1 MSSAPYNV
9 DRLLLLLLVFR
20 TGSLSAAADELAL
33 STSAVS
39 QQISK
44 LEREV
49 GLPLVVRHPK
59 GMRLTDAGVKLSSYA
74 ATIDNALTAARNE
87 MSAFAQLDRGE
98 VRIATFPTFA
108 ASVMPKILQYFH
120 ELHPDLDVTVRSYR
134 LDRIEE
140 ALERREVDLATL
152 WDYPWAPIDDQ
163 IPVTTTL
170 LKEPTM
176 LLLPSTHAL
185 ARRRVVELQEVADN
199 PWITRSSHPVASVLG
214 RICSEAGFAPRIVFE
229 ANDYQELLGM
239 VAAGLGV
246 AIAPRLAVQSHGPD
260 VKVVSIRG
268 NPAPSSYRNS
278 PNESHHRRCYLWF
291 ALSVRS
297 QARKNGGTSGPSGPW
312 AGCRA

>member
-87 MSAFAQLDRGE
+87 MSAFAKLDRGE

-268 NPAPSSYRNS
+268 NPAPRRIVLSQLPERVPSPAVLSLVRAFRKIASAKEWRN
-278 PNESHHRRCYLWF
+278 
-291 ALSVRS
+291 
-297 QARKNGGTSGPSGPW
+297 
-312 AGCRA
+312 

>member
-49 GLPLVVRHPK
+49 GLPLVVRHRK

-120 ELHPDLDVTVRSYR
+120 ELHPDVDVTVRSYR
-134 LDRIEE
+134 LDRIE
-140 ALERREVDLATL
+140 
-152 WDYPWAPIDDQ
+152 
-163 IPVTTTL
+163 
-170 LKEPTM
+170 
-176 LLLPSTHAL
+176 
-185 ARRRVVELQEVADN
+185 
-199 PWITRSSHPVASVLG
+199 
-214 RICSEAGFAPRIVFE
+214 
-229 ANDYQELLGM
+229 
-239 VAAGLGV
+239 
-246 AIAPRLAVQSHGPD
+246 
-260 VKVVSIRG
+260 
-268 NPAPSSYRNS
+268 
-278 PNESHHRRCYLWF
+278 
-291 ALSVRS
+291 
-297 QARKNGGTSGPSGPW
+297 
-312 AGCRA
+312 

>member
-9 DRLLLLLLVFR
+9 DRLLLLLLVYR

-49 GLPLVVRHPK
+49 GLPLVMRHPK
-59 GMRLTDAGVKLSSYA
+59 GMRLTDAGVKLSTYA
-74 ATIDNALTAARNE
+74 TTIDNALTAARND
-87 MSAFAQLDRGE
+87 MSAFAQLERGE

-108 ASVMPKILQYFH
+108 ASVMPKVLQHFH
-120 ELHPDLDVTVRSYR
+120 DLHPEVDVTVKSYR
-134 LDRIEE
+134 LGRIEE

-152 WDYPWAPIDDQ
+152 WDYPWAPIDQ
-163 IPVTTTL
+163 EIPVRTTL
-170 LKEPTM
+170 LNEPTK
-176 LLLPSTHAL
+176 LLIPTSHPL
-185 ARRRVVELQEVADN
+185 ARRRVIKLEEVADD

-214 RICSEAGFAPRIVFE
+214 RICHEAGFDPRIVFE

-239 VAAGLGV
+239 VSAGLGV
-246 AIAPRLAVQSHGPD
+246 AIAPSLAVRSHGSD

-268 NPAPSSYRNS
+268 NPAPRRIVLSQLPERVPS
-278 PNESHHRRCYLWF
+278 PAVL
-291 ALSVRS
+291 ALVRS
-297 QARKNGGTSGPSGPW
+297 FRKISSSKEW
-312 AGCRA
+312 HS

>member
-9 DRLLLLLLVFR
+9 DRLLLLLLVYR
-20 TGSLSAAADELAL
+20 TGSLSGVADELSL

-49 GLPLVVRHPK
+49 GLPLVVRHSK

-74 ATIDNALTAARNE
+74 MTIDNALAAAKND
-87 MSAFAQLDRGE
+87 MNAFSHLDRGE

-108 ASVMPKILQYFH
+108 ASVMPKVLQHFH
-120 ELHPDLDVTVRSYR
+120 ELHPDIDVTVKSYR
-134 LDRIEE
+134 LDRIQE

-152 WDYPWAPIDDQ
+152 WDYPWAPIDNELLGY
-163 IPVTTTL
+163 TTL

-176 LLLPSTHAL
+176 LLLPASHPL
-185 ARRRVVELQEVADN
+185 ARRRIVQLKEVADN

-214 RICSEAGFAPRIVFE
+214 RICTEAGFSPRIVFE

-239 VAAGLGV
+239 VSAGLGV
-246 AIAPRLAVQSHGPD
+246 AIAPSLAVRSRGSD
-260 VKVVSIRG
+260 VKVASIRG
-268 NPAPSSYRNS
+268 NPAPRRIVLSQLPERVPS
-278 PNESHHRRCYLWF
+278 PAVL
-291 ALSVRS
+291 ALVRS
-297 QARKNGGTSGPSGPW
+297 FKKVSAAKDWHS
-312 AGCRA
+312 